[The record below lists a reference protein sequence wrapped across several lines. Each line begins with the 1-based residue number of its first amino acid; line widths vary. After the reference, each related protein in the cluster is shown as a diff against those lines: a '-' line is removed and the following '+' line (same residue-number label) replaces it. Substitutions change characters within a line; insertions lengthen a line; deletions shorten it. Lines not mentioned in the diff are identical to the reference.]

1 MRYYFKLIRPVNL
14 LIIALTQYLML
25 FWIIKPLLA
34 ENSCGLQMSQVDFAL
49 FVFANLLLAAAGYAI
64 NDYFDIEGDS
74 INKPGKNVLQN
85 KIPRRHAYLMN
96 IIMNSL
102 AGIIGFYCAYKVGYI
117 MLGFF
122 FVVIALALYY
132 YSLKYKRQFLTGNIV
147 VALMAAYAVFS
158 VWLFQFFAIF
168 SLAKA
173 GDPYIYIHTI
183 DARKEISYFILGFAV
198 FAFLLTMIREI
209 IKDIEDVKGDETV
222 GCNTLAVKK
231 GILTARK
238 WVMALCVSTILLLV
252 VCQVLLFSSQKVL
265 SLYLVM
271 IQSMLVYLIVKVNR
285 AKDGSEFHFL
295 SLFAKIIMLA
305 GLLSTQVLYLYF

>member
-34 ENSCGLQMSQVDFAL
+34 ENSCGLQMSHLDFAL
-49 FVFANLLLAAAGYAI
+49 FVLANLLLAAAGYAI
-64 NDYFDIEGDS
+64 NDYFDIEADS
-74 INKPGKNVLQN
+74 INKPGKNVLEN
-85 KIPRRHAYLMN
+85 KIPRRHAYRMN

-147 VALMAAYAVFS
+147 VALMTAYAVFS

-198 FAFLLTMIREI
+198 FAFLLTLLREF
-209 IKDIEDVKGDETV
+209 IKDIEDVRGDEAV
-222 GCNTLAVKK
+222 GCNTLPIKK
-231 GILTARK
+231 GMPAAQR
-238 WVMALCVSTILLLV
+238 WVLVLSVIIIILLA
-252 VCQVLLFSSQKVL
+252 VCQALLFTTQTAL
-265 SLYLVM
+265 SLYLVV
-271 IQSMLVYLIVKVNR
+271 IQAMLVYLIIKVKR
-285 AKDGSEFHFL
+285 ARDVSEFHFL
-295 SLFAKIIMLA
+295 SMFAKIIIVA
-305 GLLSTQVLYLYF
+305 GLLSTQVLYSYF